1 MELSKED
8 ESSHREVL
16 QSPKQ
21 RDKLDGLYEC
31 ILCACCSTSCP
42 NYWWSDGGD
51 QKYLGPSV
59 LQQALR
65 WLNDS
70 RDSKRA
76 ERLAFLGQDNL
87 KVFKCH
93 TILNCTPACP
103 RNLNPAKSVAEIK
116 KLLGH

>member
-1 MELSKED
+1 MNRLTERLSLT
-8 ESSHREVL
+8 SYSVLIMQVL

-59 LQQALR
+59 LQQ
-65 WLNDS
+65 
-70 RDSKRA
+70 
-76 ERLAFLGQDNL
+76 
-87 KVFKCH
+87 V
-93 TILNCTPACP
+93 
-103 RNLNPAKSVAEIK
+103 
-116 KLLGH
+116 